1 MKINK
6 TKLLQII
13 KEELFY
19 REFYNDSGLISEQPT
34 NIISPRVQGITK
46 QIEKL
51 NPEEQLQLFDILRPM
66 MPPPG

>member
-6 TKLLQII
+6 NHLLKII

-19 REFYNDSGLISEQPT
+19 RDFYSDSALLSEQPQ
-34 NIISPRVQGITK
+34 NIISPRVQGITR

-51 NPEEQLQLFDILRPM
+51 EAEEQLQLFDILRPM